1 MKKLRV
7 GDPVLVIAGKHKGKI
22 STITSLT
29 DDLVVV
35 KWVNEVKKAV
45 KGKGFIK
52 KTLPISI
59 SNVMYYLEAEKKA
72 TKIKIVED
80 AKGKK
85 VRQSKKTGWAL
96 K

>member
-1 MKKLRV
+1 V
-7 GDPVLVIAGKHKGKI
+7 IVIAGKHKGKV

-29 DDLVVV
+29 DELVVV

-59 SNVMYYLEAEKKA
+59 SNIMYYLESEKKP

-85 VRQSKKTGWAL
+85 VRQSKRTSWVL